1 MAVPN
6 ETLTKQERLDRA
18 RNKIRL
24 MRRSIS
30 KSKREELKL
39 RDLVREYVAQ
49 RPDATLKILKKWI
62 DNNRL

>member
-1 MAVPN
+1 MA
-6 ETLTKQERLDRA
+6 ETNTSLTKQERLARA

-62 DNNRL
+62 ASNKL